1 MSELAQVSRDE
12 HLAWCKKRALEYVD
26 ADDCVQALASMCS
39 DLNKHDETRG
49 HVGIE
54 LGLMLLAAGRLSSAL
69 EMRRFIE
76 GFN

>member
-1 MSELAQVSRDE
+1 MQEAKTSRAD
-12 HLAWCKKRALEYVD
+12 HLAWCKQRALEYVD
-26 ADDCVQALASMCS
+26 SGDVQGAFASIAS
-39 DLNKHDETRG
+39 DLGKHEGTAR

-54 LGLMLLAAGRLSSAL
+54 LGLLQLMGGMLSTPS